1 MRKAWKIVVGVVVCV
16 AVTVVGYLVVRLA
29 LDPEVEDMTE
39 VSVDESS
46 GDLGEVYGYAEPETV
61 AAIVMRFNQ
70 KLMEQTDSELMLVDE
85 ATMMTHG
92 GNYWYPLY
100 EDVALVI
107 VPVEFSGD
115 SKVDR
120 ALTAL
125 IYTDKISAGQEQALG
140 YFRCLVMANDEALSM
155 DEVAELIAEAE
166 SLRERGEMANQG
178 RGIFVAV
185 NEAEDHIEYQVVR
198 NYREE

>member
-1 MRKAWKIVVGVVVCV
+1 MRKVWKIVAGAVVCV
-16 AVTVVGYLVVRLA
+16 AVTVVGYLAMRLA
-29 LDPEVEDMTE
+29 LDPEVDDMTE

-46 GDLGEVYGYAEPETV
+46 GDLGEAYGYVESETV
-61 AAIVMRFNQ
+61 AAIVAKFSQ

-85 ATMMTHG
+85 ATMMTHE

-125 IYTDKISAGQEQALG
+125 IYTDEVSAGQEQALG
-140 YFRCLVMANDEALSM
+140 YFRYLVMANDEALSM

-198 NYREE
+198 NYKEE